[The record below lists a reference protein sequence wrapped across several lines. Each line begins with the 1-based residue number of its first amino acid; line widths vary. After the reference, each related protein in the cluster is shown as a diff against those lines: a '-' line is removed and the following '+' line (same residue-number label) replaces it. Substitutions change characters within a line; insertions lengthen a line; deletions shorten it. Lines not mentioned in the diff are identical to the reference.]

1 MVAIRLIVV
10 SLVLSLT
17 AILPGSCFGQASLEG
32 PTGVCL
38 TPLAYTLPGGTTQAS
53 MHFVDLE
60 PLGTLTTL
68 SVTAGLR
75 HGIEVGFTRE
85 AMAVGGTVNT
95 NVFHAKWAAV
105 REKAHSPAVSVGA
118 IVRNPEGSGGSTSDF
133 YLVGSKILPGKT
145 PVILSANA
153 RSTDGVG
160 FGLLGEA
167 DRETKYG
174 GFVGFVVHP
183 KLILGW
189 EAAQQPG
196 GARTWSAFCFR
207 YSPTEDTNIDG
218 GIADLGS
225 GLDNQLAVVL
235 TRRF

>member
-1 MVAIRLIVV
+1 MGIRLIV
-10 SLVLSLT
+10 LSLILSLA
-17 AILPGSCFGQASLEG
+17 AILPGSCFGQANLEG

-38 TPLAYTLPGGTTQAS
+38 TPLAYTLPVGTTQAS
-53 MHFVDLE
+53 VHFVDLE

-68 SVTAGLR
+68 SLSTGLP
-75 HGIEVGFTRE
+75 HGVEVGYTRE
-85 AMAVGGTVNT
+85 AMAVSGTANT
-95 NVFHAKWAAV
+95 NVFHTKWAAIP
-105 REKAHSPAVSVGA
+105 EKAHSPAVSVGA

-167 DRETKYG
+167 DRETEYG
-174 GFVGFVVHP
+174 GFVGLVVHP

-196 GARTWSAFCFR
+196 SARTWSAFVFR
-207 YSPTEDTNIDG
+207 YCPSEDTNIDG
-218 GIADLGS
+218 GMADLGS
-225 GLDNQLAVVL
+225 GLDDQLAVVL

>member
-1 MVAIRLIVV
+1 VVTIRLIVV
-10 SLVLSLT
+10 SLVLSL
-17 AILPGSCFGQASLEG
+17 AAVLPSSSYGQASLEG

-38 TPLAYTLPGGTTQAS
+38 TPLAYTLPAGTTQAS

-68 SVTAGLR
+68 GLSAGLSD
-75 HGIEVGFTRE
+75 GVEVGFTRE
-85 AMAVGGTVNT
+85 AMAVSGTVNT
-95 NVFHAKWAAV
+95 NVLHAKWAAV
-105 REKAHSPAVSVGA
+105 PEKPRSPALSVGA
-118 IVRNPEGSGGSTSDF
+118 ILRDPEGSGGSTADV
-133 YLVGSKILPGKT
+133 YLVASKVYPGKT

-153 RSTDGVG
+153 RSTDGIG
-160 FGLLGEA
+160 FGLLGES

-189 EAAQQPG
+189 EGAEQPG
-196 GARTWSAFCFR
+196 GARTWSAFVFR
-207 YSPTEDTNIDG
+207 YSPSEDTNIDG

-225 GLDNQLAVVL
+225 GIDDQFAVVL

>member
-1 MVAIRLIVV
+1 MRFVVLAVALGMAT
-10 SLVLSLT
+10 L
-17 AILPGSCFGQASLEG
+17 LPSVGFAQAGLEG

-38 TPLAYTLPGGTTQAS
+38 TPLAYTLPGGVTQAS
-53 MHFVDLE
+53 MHFVDLGQ
-60 PLGTLTTL
+60 LGTLTTVGV
-68 SVTAGLR
+68 SKGL
-75 HGIEVGFTRE
+75 HCGVEVGLTRE
-85 AMAVGGTVNT
+85 ALAVGGTVNT
-95 NVFHAKWAAV
+95 NVLHAKWAAV
-105 REKAHSPAVSVGA
+105 PEKPHSPALSVGA
-118 IVRNPEGSGGSTSDF
+118 VLRDPEGSGGSTSDF
-133 YLVGSKILPGKT
+133 YLVASKILPGKT

-153 RSTDGVG
+153 RSTDGIG
-160 FGLLGEA
+160 FGLLGES

-196 GARTWSAFCFR
+196 GARTWSAFVFR

-218 GIADLGS
+218 GIADLGP
-225 GLDNQLAVVL
+225 GIDDQLVVVL

>member
-1 MVAIRLIVV
+1 VAIRSIV
-10 SLVLSLT
+10 LLLT
-17 AILPGSCFGQASLEG
+17 LGVAAILPTMGFAQANLEG

-53 MHFVDLE
+53 THFVDLE

-68 SVTAGLR
+68 GLTV
-75 HGIEVGFTRE
+75 GLPNGVEVGFTRE
-85 AMAVGGTVNT
+85 AMAVSGTANT

-105 REKAHSPAVSVGA
+105 AEKARAPAVSLGA
-118 IVRNPEGSGGSTSDF
+118 ILRDPEGSGGSTADV
-133 YLVGSKILPGKT
+133 YVVASKVLPGKT
-145 PVILSANA
+145 PVIVSANA

-167 DRETKYG
+167 DREVEYG

-196 GARTWSAFCFR
+196 GARTWSAFVFR
-207 YSPTEDTNIDG
+207 YSPSQDTNIDG

-225 GLDNQLAVVL
+225 GLDNQIAVVL